1 MLFQWLVRRL
11 KTQLKGIQQKWE
23 RSERQ
28 LSRQFRN
35 FPVGKGEKRNS
46 MVSREGWFLN
56 WECWCTSIIPALVR
70 LRQQDLEFQASLGYI
85 ARPCRKRTTKNPC
98 FF

>member
-1 MLFQWLVRRL
+1 
-11 KTQLKGIQQKWE
+11 
-23 RSERQ
+23 
-28 LSRQFRN
+28 
-35 FPVGKGEKRNS
+35 

-98 FF
+98 FFKKVFTVYLFLRGRSNNMFDRQEYLIKEKTK